1 MGAQP
6 TAEDLVRAMEEAVPR
21 IPHVDCA
28 QFHQRVRAMY
38 SWENVAERTE
48 RVYERIYKQPKL
60 PLIERFR
67 RYYGCGPMAG
77 KLFVLVVA
85 LDYLLLKLLEWL
97 RPADGI
103 DVCLEFPFIEH
114 GADHSARHVARRGSA
129 QPLHG
134 AAAKGTTE
142 GAKGARRQEEARLQA
157 AAVGEAEGVRWRGT
171 QPKAPLGGGLAR

>member
-1 MGAQP
+1 
-6 TAEDLVRAMEEAVPR
+6 VRAMEEAVPR

-142 GAKGARRQEEARLQA
+142 GAKGAGRPEARLQA